1 MKTLHSSAMIIKEN
15 ELIEEFR
22 DLSLTGE
29 FIPSEVRINMFDHQ
43 WFIIERR
50 KKSDWTVELPSRT
63 SLYFY

>member
-29 FIPSEVRINMFDHQ
+29 FIPSEVRINMLE
-43 WFIIERR
+43 I
-50 KKSDWTVELPSRT
+50 TNGL
-63 SLYFY
+63 